1 MAMHRFGSLKKEEIA
16 DRPLLAQC
24 EATGIAQSQDEN
36 P

>member
-1 MAMHRFGSLKKEEIA
+1 MAMHRFGSLKEEIA